1 MFGRITE
8 AGKDCQIT
16 GRVDFKYVVRT
27 GIGNVQIAGAILGHG
42 ARSRYIGVW
51 PGGWAIP
58 RRAPRNRI
66 DRVLSVAANTTAANK
81 KKKERSCLQKTSH
94 RHTVGTAFKVHELIY
109 LAKG

>member
-42 ARSRYIGVW
+42 TRSRYIGVW

-66 DRVLSVAANTTAANK
+66 DRVLSVAVDRTAPHKEK
-81 KKKERSCLQKTSH
+81 KARNCRQKPSH
-94 RHTVGTAFKVHELIY
+94 GHTVGTAFKVHELIY
-109 LAKG
+109 LTKD